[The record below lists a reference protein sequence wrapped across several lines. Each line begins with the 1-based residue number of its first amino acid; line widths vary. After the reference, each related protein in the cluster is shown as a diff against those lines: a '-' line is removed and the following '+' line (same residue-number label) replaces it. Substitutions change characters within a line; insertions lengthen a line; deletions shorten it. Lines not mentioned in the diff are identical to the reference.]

1 MAIVRNLK
9 DINTLKLRQKSKENV
24 NSVLLKEFDRKKKI
38 SLITKTIVLVVY

>member
-24 NSVLLKEFDRKKKI
+24 NSVLLKEFDRKKR
-38 SLITKTIVLVVY
+38 SA